1 MAIPTL
7 LSAPPPAVSLP
18 AVPRVLIVEDETKTR
33 ESLAA
38 GLRLQSWQV
47 DTAATGDEAV
57 ALAEVQ
63 PYDLVVLDWM
73 LPGRG
78 GLEVL
83 RFLRGRGPAPQV
95 LMVTARDSVEDRV
108 TGLESGS
115 DDYLT
120 KPFAFAELLARCRVL
135 LRRNQ
140 AAPASRLVCADL
152 TLDPRARQAS
162 RAGQVIHLTPRE
174 VDILEYLLRQPGQV
188 VTRDMLQR
196 DVWKEP
202 RRLTPLDN
210 VIDVQMAR
218 LRRKVDQEGA
228 DKLIHTV
235 RGLGYRL
242 GKETA

>member
-1 MAIPTL
+1 VTL
-7 LSAPPPAVSLP
+7 LSPTSPAV
-18 AVPRVLIVEDETKTR
+18 VRVLVVEDEVKTR
-33 ESLAA
+33 ESVAA
-38 GLRLQSWQV
+38 GLRLQGWQV
-47 DTAATGDEAV
+47 DTAGTGDEAV
-57 ALAEVQ
+57 ALAAREGF
-63 PYDLVVLDWM
+63 DLVVLDWM
-73 LPGRG
+73 LPGRS

-83 RFLRGRGPAPQV
+83 KALRLREPAPQV
-95 LMVTARDSVEDRV
+95 LMVTARDSVDDRV

-140 AAPASRLVCADL
+140 AAPVPRLSCGDLILDSRG
-152 TLDPRARQAS
+152 REAR
-162 RAGQVIHLTPRE
+162 RAGQAIHLTPRE
-174 VDILEYLLRQPGQV
+174 VDILEYLLRHQGQV

-218 LRRKVDQEGA
+218 LRRKVDQDGT

-242 GKETA
+242 EKETA